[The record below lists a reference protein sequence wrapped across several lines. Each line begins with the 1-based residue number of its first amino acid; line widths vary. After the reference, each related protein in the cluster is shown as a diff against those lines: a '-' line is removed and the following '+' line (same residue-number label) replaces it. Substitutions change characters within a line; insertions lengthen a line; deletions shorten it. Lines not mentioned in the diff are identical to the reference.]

1 MGAPVWCGAAR
12 VTEIRRLRSA
22 LMLQHAMRILTA
34 HLLPALALGT
44 ALLTSLPARA
54 ADATV
59 ARGLIVTLKAP
70 SDGGRES
77 PQATRERLRAV
88 AADAGLGGAQA
99 PMPVGPGAHLLPFA
113 APLTGTAV
121 QDAERRVRLNPQV
134 ASVEPDVRLKR
145 LATPNDPYYT
155 DGIQW
160 HLRTPAEGGAAALNL
175 PPAWERTRGSAAQ
188 VVAVVDSGAL
198 YGHPDLAGKLLPGY
212 DLISDLDTS
221 NDGDGRDPDASD
233 PGDWITSS
241 EAGSGRY
248 PLCPAEDSSWH
259 GSFIAGEIA
268 AATHNGLGVAGVGW
282 DTRVQPV
289 RVSGKCGA
297 WLSDVVEG
305 IRWAA
310 GLPVSGVPTNPTPA
324 RVINVSFGG
333 SSSCN
338 SAYQTAIDDAG
349 AAGSLVVVAAGN
361 ENGALTR
368 PADCAGVLAVGAAR
382 QDGLKTYYSSYGPN
396 VGIMAPGGPGA
407 ADTGPRLYSTS
418 NAGLRG
424 PGEHIYDSK
433 DGTSF
438 ASPLA
443 AGVAAL
449 MLSVNPALTP
459 AQLISR
465 IQSGARPFP
474 SSAAYPTC
482 RVGMPASSACNCT
495 RETCGPGLL
504 DAEGALRLALSPSA
518 VIAPIGSV
526 PAGSTVTL
534 DGRGSAAVAGASI
547 ASYQWSQVSG
557 SPVGIRDAGAPVA
570 SVSLPDARGD
580 WVFRLLVTDTLGR
593 SADNYVTVSTYR
605 DGDDDEGGGATGL
618 AWGAGLWALAL
629 GALWHRRTRRRTA
642 ATS

>member
-1 MGAPVWCGAAR
+1 
-12 VTEIRRLRSA
+12 
-22 LMLQHAMRILTA
+22 MRILTA

-54 ADATV
+54 TDATV

-268 AATHNGLGVAGVGW
+268 AATHNGVGVAGVGW

-580 WVFRLLVTDTLGR
+580 WVFRLLVTDSEGR
-593 SADNYVTVSTYR
+593 AADNYVTVSTFG
-605 DGDDDEGGGATGL
+605 GDVDEGGGTTGP

>member
-1 MGAPVWCGAAR
+1 
-12 VTEIRRLRSA
+12 
-22 LMLQHAMRILTA
+22 MRILTA

-54 ADATV
+54 TDATV

-268 AATHNGLGVAGVGW
+268 AATHNGVGVAGVGW

>member
-1 MGAPVWCGAAR
+1 MVRTGPPGTKIHGRASR
-12 VTEIRRLRSA
+12 VLQRGMRTLRP
-22 LMLQHAMRILTA
+22 
-34 HLLPALALGT
+34 HLLPVLALGA
-44 ALLTSLPARA
+44 ALLASLPAQA
-54 ADATV
+54 ADAMV

-70 SDGGRES
+70 ADGGRES
-77 PQATRERLRAV
+77 PQATRERLKAV
-88 AADAGLGGAQA
+88 ANDAGLASA
-99 PMPVGPGAHLLPFA
+99 TAAVPVGPRAHLLPFA

-134 ASVEPDVRLKR
+134 ARVEPDVRLKR
-145 LATPNDPYYT
+145 QAAPNDPYYT

-160 HLRTPAEGGAAALNL
+160 HLRTPAEGGAAAINL
-175 PPAWERTRGSAAQ
+175 PPAWERTRGSAAA
-188 VVAVVDSGAL
+188 VVAVVDSGAQ

-221 NDGDGRDPDASD
+221 NDGNGRDADASD
-233 PGDWITSS
+233 PGDWISLS
-241 EAGSGRY
+241 EANSARY

-268 AATHNGLGVAGVGW
+268 AATNNGLGVAGVGW
-282 DTRVQPV
+282 DTRVLPV

-297 WLSDVVEG
+297 WLSDVVDG

-310 GLPVSGVPTNPTPA
+310 GLPVSGVPANPTPA

-333 SSSCN
+333 SSSCTPT
-338 SAYQTAIDDAG
+338 YQNAIDDAT

-361 ENGALTR
+361 ENGPLTR
-368 PADCAGVLAVGAAR
+368 PADCAGVLAVGAVR

-407 ADTGPRLYSTS
+407 ADSGPRLYSTS
-418 NAGLRG
+418 NAGKRG
-424 PGEHIYDSK
+424 PAESIYDSK

-438 ASPLA
+438 ATPLA

-459 AQLISR
+459 AQLVSR

-474 SSAAYPTC
+474 SSAVYPSCNVST
-482 RVGMPASSACNCT
+482 PLNSACNCT

-504 DAEGALRLALSPSA
+504 DADRALQLATSPSA

-593 SADNYVTVSTYR
+593 SADNYVTVSTFR
-605 DGDDDEGGGATGL
+605 QDDGKGGGATGL

-629 GALWHRRTRRRTA
+629 LALWRRRA
-642 ATS
+642 G

>member
-268 AATHNGLGVAGVGW
+268 AATHNGVGVAGVGW

-534 DGRGSAAVAGASI
+534 DGSASAAVAGASI

-570 SVSLPDARGD
+570 SVSLPDERGD
-580 WVFRLLVTDTLGR
+580 WVFRLLVTDSEGR
-593 SADNYVTVSTYR
+593 AADNYVTVSTFG
-605 DGDDDEGGGATGL
+605 GDVDEGGGTTGP

>member
-1 MGAPVWCGAAR
+1 
-12 VTEIRRLRSA
+12 
-22 LMLQHAMRILTA
+22 
-34 HLLPALALGT
+34 
-44 ALLTSLPARA
+44 
-54 ADATV
+54 
-59 ARGLIVTLKAP
+59 
-70 SDGGRES
+70 
-77 PQATRERLRAV
+77 

-160 HLRTPAEGGAAALNL
+160 HLRTPAQGGAAALNL
-175 PPAWERTRGSAAQ
+175 PPAWERTRGSAEQ

-268 AATHNGLGVAGVGW
+268 AATHNGVGVAGVGW

-504 DAEGALRLALSPSA
+504 DADRALQLATSPSA

-593 SADNYVTVSTYR
+593 SADNYVTVSTFR
-605 DGDDDEGGGATGL
+605 QDDGKGGGATGL

-629 GALWHRRTRRRTA
+629 LALWRRRA
-642 ATS
+642 G

>member
-175 PPAWERTRGSAAQ
+175 PPAWERTRGSAEQ

>member
-54 ADATV
+54 TDATV

-160 HLRTPAEGGAAALNL
+160 HLRTPAQGGAAALNL
-175 PPAWERTRGSAAQ
+175 PPAWERTRGSAEQ

-268 AATHNGLGVAGVGW
+268 AATHNGVGVAGVGW

-504 DAEGALRLALSPSA
+504 DADRALQLATSPSA

-580 WVFRLLVTDTLGR
+580 WVFRLLVTDSEGR
-593 SADNYVTVSTYR
+593 AADNYVTVSTFG
-605 DGDDDEGGGATGL
+605 GDVDEGGGTTGP

>member
-1 MGAPVWCGAAR
+1 M
-12 VTEIRRLRSA
+12 
-22 LMLQHAMRILTA
+22 
-34 HLLPALALGT
+34 
-44 ALLTSLPARA
+44 
-54 ADATV
+54 
-59 ARGLIVTLKAP
+59 
-70 SDGGRES
+70 
-77 PQATRERLRAV
+77 
-88 AADAGLGGAQA
+88 
-99 PMPVGPGAHLLPFA
+99 
-113 APLTGTAV
+113 
-121 QDAERRVRLNPQV
+121 QDAERRARLNPQV

-145 LATPNDPYYT
+145 QAVPNDPYYT

-198 YGHPDLAGKLLPGY
+198 HGHPDLAGKLLPGY

-221 NDGDGRDPDASD
+221 NDGNGRDPDASD
-233 PGDWITSS
+233 PGDWISPS
-241 EAGSGRY
+241 EANSARY

-297 WLSDVVEG
+297 WLSDVVDG

-310 GLPVSGVPTNPTPA
+310 GLPVSGVPANPTPA

-333 SSSCN
+333 SSSCTPT
-338 SAYQTAIDDAG
+338 YQNAIDDAA

-361 ENGALTR
+361 ENGPLTR
-368 PADCAGVLAVGAAR
+368 PADCAGVLAVGAVR
-382 QDGLKTYYSSYGPN
+382 QDGLKTYYSSHGPN

-418 NAGLRG
+418 NAGKRG
-424 PGEHIYDSK
+424 PAEHIYDGK

-438 ASPLA
+438 AAPLA

-459 AQLISR
+459 AQLVSR

-482 RVGMPASSACNCT
+482 NVSTPLNSACNCT

-504 DAEGALRLALSPSA
+504 DADRALQLATSPSA

-557 SPVGIRDAGAPVA
+557 SPIGIRDAGAPVA

-593 SADNYVTVSTYR
+593 SADNYVTVSTFR
-605 DGDDDEGGGATGL
+605 QDDGKGGGATGL

-629 GALWHRRTRRRTA
+629 LALWRRRA
-642 ATS
+642 G

>member
-1 MGAPVWCGAAR
+1 
-12 VTEIRRLRSA
+12 
-22 LMLQHAMRILTA
+22 MLQHAMRILTA

>member
-54 ADATV
+54 TDATV

-268 AATHNGLGVAGVGW
+268 AATHNGVGVAGVGW

-534 DGRGSAAVAGASI
+534 DGSASAAVAGASI

-570 SVSLPDARGD
+570 SVSLPDERGD
-580 WVFRLLVTDTLGR
+580 WVFRLLVTDSEGR
-593 SADNYVTVSTYR
+593 AADNYVTVSTFG
-605 DGDDDEGGGATGL
+605 GDVDEGGGTTGP

>member
-1 MGAPVWCGAAR
+1 
-12 VTEIRRLRSA
+12 
-22 LMLQHAMRILTA
+22 MRILTA

-54 ADATV
+54 TDATV

-134 ASVEPDVRLKR
+134 ARVEPDVRLKR
-145 LATPNDPYYT
+145 QATPNDPYYT

-268 AATHNGLGVAGVGW
+268 AATHNGVGVAGVGW

-504 DAEGALRLALSPSA
+504 DADRALQLATSPSA
-518 VIAPIGSV
+518 
-526 PAGSTVTL
+526 
-534 DGRGSAAVAGASI
+534 
-547 ASYQWSQVSG
+547 
-557 SPVGIRDAGAPVA
+557 
-570 SVSLPDARGD
+570 
-580 WVFRLLVTDTLGR
+580 
-593 SADNYVTVSTYR
+593 
-605 DGDDDEGGGATGL
+605 
-618 AWGAGLWALAL
+618 
-629 GALWHRRTRRRTA
+629 
-642 ATS
+642 

>member
-1 MGAPVWCGAAR
+1 
-12 VTEIRRLRSA
+12 
-22 LMLQHAMRILTA
+22 MLQHAMRILTA

-54 ADATV
+54 TDATV

-160 HLRTPAEGGAAALNL
+160 HLRTPAQGGAAALNL

-268 AATHNGLGVAGVGW
+268 AATHNGVGVAGVGW

-504 DAEGALRLALSPSA
+504 DADRALQLATSPSA

-580 WVFRLLVTDTLGR
+580 WVFRLLVTDSEGR
-593 SADNYVTVSTYR
+593 AADNYVTVSTFG
-605 DGDDDEGGGATGL
+605 GDVDEGGGTTGP

>member
-54 ADATV
+54 TDATV

-160 HLRTPAEGGAAALNL
+160 HLRTPAQGGAAALNL
-175 PPAWERTRGSAAQ
+175 PPAWERTRGSAEQ

-580 WVFRLLVTDTLGR
+580 WVFRLLVTDSEGR
-593 SADNYVTVSTYR
+593 AADNYVTVSTFG
-605 DGDDDEGGGATGL
+605 GDVDEGGGTTGP

>member
-1 MGAPVWCGAAR
+1 VGAPVWCGAAR

-54 ADATV
+54 TDATV

-160 HLRTPAEGGAAALNL
+160 HLRTPAQGGAAALNL
-175 PPAWERTRGSAAQ
+175 PPAWERTRGSAEQ

-268 AATHNGLGVAGVGW
+268 AATHNGVGVAGVGW

-504 DAEGALRLALSPSA
+504 DADRALQLATSPSA

-580 WVFRLLVTDTLGR
+580 WVFRLLVTDSEGR
-593 SADNYVTVSTYR
+593 AADNYVTVSTFG
-605 DGDDDEGGGATGL
+605 GDVDEGGGTTGP

>member
-54 ADATV
+54 TDATV

>member
-1 MGAPVWCGAAR
+1 VGAPVWCGAAR

-54 ADATV
+54 TDATV

-160 HLRTPAEGGAAALNL
+160 HLRTPAQGGAAALNL
-175 PPAWERTRGSAAQ
+175 PPAWERTRGSAEQ

-504 DAEGALRLALSPSA
+504 DADRALQLATSPSA

-580 WVFRLLVTDTLGR
+580 WVFRLLVTDSEGR
-593 SADNYVTVSTYR
+593 AADNYVTVSTFG
-605 DGDDDEGGGATGL
+605 GDVDEGGGTTGP

>member
-268 AATHNGLGVAGVGW
+268 AATHNGVGVAGVGW

-418 NAGLRG
+418 TAGLRG

-570 SVSLPDARGD
+570 SVSLPDERGD
-580 WVFRLLVTDTLGR
+580 WVFRLLVTDSEGR
-593 SADNYVTVSTYR
+593 AADNYVTVSTFG
-605 DGDDDEGGGATGL
+605 GDVDEGGGTTGP

>member
-1 MGAPVWCGAAR
+1 
-12 VTEIRRLRSA
+12 
-22 LMLQHAMRILTA
+22 MRILTA

-268 AATHNGLGVAGVGW
+268 AATHNGVGVAGVGW

-518 VIAPIGSV
+518 VIASIGSV

-557 SPVGIRDAGAPVA
+557 SPVGIRDASAPVA

-629 GALWHRRTRRRTA
+629 LALWRRRA
-642 ATS
+642 R

>member
-580 WVFRLLVTDTLGR
+580 WVFRLLVTDSEGR
-593 SADNYVTVSTYR
+593 AADNYVTVSTFG
-605 DGDDDEGGGATGL
+605 GDVDEGGGTTGP

>member
-1 MGAPVWCGAAR
+1 
-12 VTEIRRLRSA
+12 
-22 LMLQHAMRILTA
+22 MRTHHS
-34 HLLPALALGT
+34 HLISVLALGA
-44 ALLTSLPARA
+44 ALLASLSAQA
-54 ADATV
+54 ADAMV

-70 SDGGRES
+70 ADGGRES
-77 PQATRERLRAV
+77 PQATRERLKAV
-88 AADAGLGGAQA
+88 AADAGLASA
-99 PMPVGPGAHLLPFA
+99 TAAVPVGPRAHLLPFA

-134 ASVEPDVRLKR
+134 ARVEPDVRLKR
-145 LATPNDPYYT
+145 QAAPNDPYYT

-160 HLRTPAEGGAAALNL
+160 HLRTPAEGGAAAINL
-175 PPAWERTRGSAAQ
+175 PPAWERTRGSAAA

-221 NDGDGRDPDASD
+221 NDGNGRDPDASD
-233 PGDWITSS
+233 PGDWISPS
-241 EAGSGRY
+241 EANSARY

-297 WLSDVVEG
+297 WLSDVVDG

-310 GLPVSGVPTNPTPA
+310 GLPVSGVPANPTPA

-333 SSSCN
+333 SSSCTPT
-338 SAYQTAIDDAG
+338 YQNAIDDAA

-361 ENGALTR
+361 ENGPLTR
-368 PADCAGVLAVGAAR
+368 PADCAGVLAVGAVR
-382 QDGLKTYYSSYGPN
+382 QDGLKTYYSSHGPN

-418 NAGLRG
+418 NAGKRG
-424 PGEHIYDSK
+424 PAEHIYDGK

-438 ASPLA
+438 AAPLA

-459 AQLISR
+459 AQLVSR

-482 RVGMPASSACNCT
+482 NVSTPLNSACNCT

-504 DAEGALRLALSPSA
+504 DADRALQLATSPSA

-593 SADNYVTVSTYR
+593 SADNYVTVSTFR
-605 DGDDDEGGGATGL
+605 QDDGKGGGATGL

-629 GALWHRRTRRRTA
+629 LALWRRRA
-642 ATS
+642 G

>member
-54 ADATV
+54 TDATV

-160 HLRTPAEGGAAALNL
+160 HLRTPAQGGAAALNL
-175 PPAWERTRGSAAQ
+175 PPAWERTRGSAEQ

-268 AATHNGLGVAGVGW
+268 AATHNGVGVAGVGW

-418 NAGLRG
+418 NAGKRG
-424 PGEHIYDSK
+424 PAEHIYDGK

-438 ASPLA
+438 AAPLA

-449 MLSVNPALTP
+449 MLSVNPAMTP
-459 AQLISR
+459 AQLVSR

-504 DAEGALRLALSPSA
+504 DADRALQLATSPSA

-580 WVFRLLVTDTLGR
+580 WVFRLLVTDSEGR
-593 SADNYVTVSTYR
+593 AADNYVTVSTFG
-605 DGDDDEGGGATGL
+605 GDVDEGGGTTGP

>member
-175 PPAWERTRGSAAQ
+175 PPAWERTRGSAEQ

-268 AATHNGLGVAGVGW
+268 AATHNGVGVAGVGW

-570 SVSLPDARGD
+570 SVSLPDERGD
-580 WVFRLLVTDTLGR
+580 WVFRLLVTDSEGR
-593 SADNYVTVSTYR
+593 AADNYVTVSTFG
-605 DGDDDEGGGATGL
+605 GDVDEGGGTTGP

>member
-54 ADATV
+54 TDATV

-160 HLRTPAEGGAAALNL
+160 HLRTP
-175 PPAWERTRGSAAQ
+175 
-188 VVAVVDSGAL
+188 
-198 YGHPDLAGKLLPGY
+198 GHPDLAGKLLPGY

-268 AATHNGLGVAGVGW
+268 AATHNGVGVAGVGW

-504 DAEGALRLALSPSA
+504 DADRALQLATSPSA

>member
-1 MGAPVWCGAAR
+1 MR
-12 VTEIRRLRSA
+12 TLRP
-22 LMLQHAMRILTA
+22 
-34 HLLPALALGT
+34 HLLPALALGA
-44 ALLTSLPARA
+44 ALLISLPARA

-70 SDGGRES
+70 SDGARES
-77 PQATRERLRAV
+77 TQATRERLRAV

-160 HLRTPAEGGAAALNL
+160 HLRTPAEGGAAAINL
-175 PPAWERTRGSAAQ
+175 PPAWERTRGSAAH

-259 GSFIAGEIA
+259 GSFIAGQIA
-268 AATHNGLGVAGVGW
+268 AATNNGVGVAGVGW

-297 WLSDVVEG
+297 WLSDVVDG

-310 GLPVSGVPTNPTPA
+310 GLPVSGVPANPTPA

-333 SSSCN
+333 SSSCTP
-338 SAYQTAIDDAG
+338 AYQNAIDDAA

-361 ENGALTR
+361 ENGPLTR
-368 PADCAGVLAVGAAR
+368 PADCAGVLAVGAVR

-418 NAGLRG
+418 NAGKRG
-424 PGEHIYDSK
+424 PAESIYDSK

-438 ASPLA
+438 AAPLA

-459 AQLISR
+459 AQLVSR

-482 RVGMPASSACNCT
+482 NVSIPLNSACNCT

-504 DAEGALRLALSPSA
+504 DADRALQLATSPSA

-570 SVSLPDARGD
+570 SVSLPDVRGD

-593 SADNYVTVSTYR
+593 SADNYVTVSTFR

-629 GALWHRRTRRRTA
+629 LALWRRRA
-642 ATS
+642 H

>member
-54 ADATV
+54 TDATV

-160 HLRTPAEGGAAALNL
+160 HLRTPAQGGAAALNL
-175 PPAWERTRGSAAQ
+175 PPAWERTRGSAEQ

-268 AATHNGLGVAGVGW
+268 AATHNGVGVAGVGW

-580 WVFRLLVTDTLGR
+580 WVFRLLVTDSEGR
-593 SADNYVTVSTYR
+593 AADNYVTVSTFG
-605 DGDDDEGGGATGL
+605 GDVDEGGGTTGP

>member
-54 ADATV
+54 TDATV

-268 AATHNGLGVAGVGW
+268 AATHNGVGVAGVGW